1 MSMAEKKSKII
12 IEDVDDN
19 GLMKF
24 SMEGDIRGCANLIAQ
39 HYVTEHAFRK
49 AVDYAMRCIMEMG
62 VGLLERQREKDM
74 GDGD

>member
-1 MSMAEKKSKII
+1 MGEKKSKII

-24 SMEGDIRGCANLIAQ
+24 TMEGSIRGCANLIAQ
-39 HYVTEHAFRK
+39 HYVTEHAFRD
-49 AVDYAMRCIMEMG
+49 AVNTAMRCIMAMG
-62 VGLLERQREKDM
+62 VGLLERQRAKDM